1 MGAVANRQ
9 MKGVAMAMVDV
20 SLRAGTVAAHMP
32 VGLSD
37 QFAKSLRS
45 NHFELPVDNLLED
58 DVFCAKR
65 LKLDRLPE
73 IQSCQSSIF
82 RELRHREEMRGYAVS
97 SETEVS
103 SEPHDAGL
111 KSRLFRLFSTH

>member
-1 MGAVANRQ
+1 
-9 MKGVAMAMVDV
+9 MAMVDV
-20 SLRAGTVAAHMP
+20 SFSAGTVAAQMP

-37 QFAKSLRS
+37 QFANKLRS
-45 NHFELPVDNLLED
+45 NNFELPVVDLIED

-82 RELRHREEMRGYAVS
+82 RELRHREELRGYATS
-97 SETEVS
+97 SETEDS